1 MTVFYDVLDKI
12 KTQLE
17 ADDFVNTV
25 NFGTIDEALLNKQD
39 IYPYSH
45 FDVES
50 VTHEGNTLRFSI
62 SIVAMDIED
71 ISPDEETDI
80 FIGNTNLHDIWNTQ
94 LAVLT
99 RVIDVLRR
107 GSDMNNYQIDGNP
120 SFEKFNERFEHG
132 TAGWICTFDL
142 LTPNTMTVC

>member
-1 MTVFYDVLDKI
+1 MTVFYDILDKI

-17 ADDFVNTV
+17 ADVNVNTV
-25 NFGTIDEALLNKQD
+25 SFGMIDEVAIAKQD

-45 FDVES
+45 FDVEN
-50 VTHEGNTLRFSI
+50 VTHEGSVLRFSI

-71 ISPDEETDI
+71 ISPDEPDR
-80 FIGNTNLHDIWNTQ
+80 FRGNTNRHDILNTQ

-120 SFEKFNERFEHG
+120 SLEKFERRFEHG
-132 TAGWICTFDL
+132 LTGWVCTMDII
-142 LTPNTMTVC
+142 TPNTMTIC